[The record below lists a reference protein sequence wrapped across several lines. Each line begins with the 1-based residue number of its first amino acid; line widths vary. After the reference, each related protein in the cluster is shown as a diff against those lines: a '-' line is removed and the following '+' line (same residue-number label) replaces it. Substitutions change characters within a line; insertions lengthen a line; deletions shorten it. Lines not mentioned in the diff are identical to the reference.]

1 MTSTSRTSSILQE
14 YKLENDIIKII
25 EEELDCI
32 SILDSKKEEFL
43 KSVVKFIKII
53 SNKVALSLKF
63 LESSGSSVVILSP
76 NYEYVCQYFV
86 NKDVYN
92 KINKLLNDI
101 SEYDNIKMS
110 QYIVQPI
117 FFCDDVK
124 SIYWKKITTL
134 NSLSNLKE
142 FILKNLDKLIT
153 DISIALSII
162 HNSGYIHGDSSID
175 NIGINENGNFCLF
188 DFDSSSKITDEN
200 NGIMTYNDFR
210 IFYKSIEFHTG
221 F

>member
-1 MTSTSRTSSILQE
+1 MTSTSNISNMLHE
-14 YKLENDIIKII
+14 YKLENHIIKNI
-25 EEELDCI
+25 EEELECI

-43 KSVVKFIKII
+43 KSVINFI
-53 SNKVALSLKF
+53 SNKVTLSLKF

-76 NYEYVCQYFV
+76 DIEYVCQYFV

-101 SEYDNIKMS
+101 TEYDNIKMK

-117 FFCDDVK
+117 FFCNDHK

-134 NSLSNLKE
+134 NSLSNLKD
-142 FILKNLDKLIT
+142 FILKHLDKLIS

-162 HNSGYIHGDSSID
+162 HDSGYIHGDSSID
-175 NIGINENGNFCLF
+175 NIGINEYGNFCLF

-200 NGIMTYNDFR
+200 NGYMTYNDFR